1 MRRTKGIRVG
11 TFLSL
16 IVVAASG
23 RAFAQS
29 NAEVNAGIQ
38 FDFSLPGARSLAL
51 GGAFVGLAD
60 DATAAWANPAGLT
73 ILSKKEVSLEARGWN
88 FTNFITDKGMAFGN
102 PSGVGVD
109 TVAGLVDSSHK
120 DTTGSLAYLSFV
132 YPAKT
137 WSVAAY
143 RHQLSNFEAHL
154 QSSGAFLRTT
164 DTRVDPQGEI
174 DRLDA
179 FTAQMQLHIV
189 DYGASFAYR
198 VGERLS
204 FGAGVGLHHFNID
217 AGTQRYVYLPVFPP
231 PIDQRGQYT
240 GTGQRFGPPDYSV
253 SNLNI
258 DEVETGSDNAAAF
271 TVGAL
276 YREPNGK
283 WSVGGA
289 VRKGPRFQYQ
299 SVAHAGQGAPKIG
312 VYNVGDLV
320 DQEDVQ
326 FNVPDVY
333 AAGASVRPT
342 DTLMLTFEYDRVLY
356 SQLSEHNAEVY
367 GIEEAPFALNKEIGQ
382 LIREGLKFPDV
393 NQIRMGAEYSIVQ
406 TDRTIMLR
414 LGGWYDPDHR
424 LAFDTSLPQD
434 QLDLVKRLPV
444 LFRPG
449 PNQFHVAPGI
459 GFAFRSFQIDGA
471 ADFSTRIN
479 SFSVST
485 VWHF

>member
-1 MRRTKGIRVG
+1 MQRPGSVRVG
-11 TFLSL
+11 TLLSL
-16 IVVAASG
+16 IMMLAAGRASG
-23 RAFAQS
+23 QS

-88 FTNFITDKGMAFGN
+88 FTNFITDKGMAFGP
-102 PSGVGVD
+102 PSGIGVD
-109 TVAGLVDSSHK
+109 TITGLVDSKQK

-132 YPAKT
+132 YPAKK

-143 RHQLSNFEAHL
+143 RHELSNFEAHL
-154 QSSGAFLRTT
+154 QSSGPFLRTR
-164 DTRVDPQGEI
+164 DFRVDPQGEI
-174 DRLDA
+174 DRDDF
-179 FTAQMQLHIV
+179 FTAQMRMHIV
-189 DYGASFAYR
+189 DYGASFGYR
-198 VGERLS
+198 LGERLS
-204 FGAGVGLHHFNID
+204 LGAGVGLHHFTLD

-231 PIDQRGQYT
+231 PIDQRSAYT
-240 GTGQRFGPPDYSV
+240 GAGQRFGPPDYSV
-253 SNLNI
+253 GNLNI

-276 YREPNGK
+276 YREQNGK

-289 VRKGPRFQYQ
+289 IRKGPRFLYE

-312 VYNVGDLV
+312 VYQVGELV
-320 DQEDVQ
+320 DQEDVE

-333 AAGASVRPT
+333 AIGGSFRPT
-342 DTLMLTFEYDRVLY
+342 DTIVVTAEYDRVLY

-367 GIEEAPFALNKEIGQ
+367 GIEEAPFALNKQIGQ
-382 LIREGLKFPDV
+382 LIREGLKFPDA
-393 NQIRMGAEYSIVQ
+393 NQVRFGAEYSIVRSAH
-406 TDRTIMLR
+406 TVMLR

-424 LAFDTSLPQD
+424 MAFDTSIPPE

-449 PNQFHVAPGI
+449 PNQVHVAPGI
-459 GFAFRSFQIDGA
+459 GFAFRSFQVDGA
-471 ADFSTRIN
+471 ADFSDRIN